1 MITFLIAP
9 PVAKA
14 LASAG
19 YSKQKIREHVYERAR
34 VPYKELEFLIEYG
47 HSEAFK
53 IPDMVQRGLLPKEYL
68 VDENELVRVLPSPDV
83 INIVVCG
90 DPDRNR
96 VMVLWGGYVSPVTK
110 KIEFFLQ

>member
-1 MITFLIAP
+1 MFTPLLTIKS
-9 PVAKA
+9 AKA

-19 YSKQKIREHVYERAR
+19 YTKQKIRDYVYEHAR
-34 VPYKELEFLIEYG
+34 VPCRELEFLIEYG

-53 IPDMVQRGLLPKEYL
+53 IPDMVERGLLPKEYL
-68 VDENELVRVLPSPDV
+68 VRPDELVRVLPSPDV

-96 VMVLWGGYVSPVTK
+96 LMVLWGGYVSPVTK
-110 KIEFFLQ
+110 KIELD

>member
-1 MITFLIAP
+1 MVTFLIAP

-14 LASAG
+14 LAAEG
-19 YSKQKIREHVYERAR
+19 YTKQKIREYVYEHAR
-34 VPYKELEFLIEYG
+34 VPANELEFLIEFG

-53 IPDMVQRGLLPKEYL
+53 FPDMVERGLLPKEYL
-68 VDENELVRVLPSPDV
+68 VNPDELVRVLPSPDV

-96 VMVLWGGYVSPVTK
+96 LMVLWGGYISPVTK
-110 KIEFFLQ
+110 KVE